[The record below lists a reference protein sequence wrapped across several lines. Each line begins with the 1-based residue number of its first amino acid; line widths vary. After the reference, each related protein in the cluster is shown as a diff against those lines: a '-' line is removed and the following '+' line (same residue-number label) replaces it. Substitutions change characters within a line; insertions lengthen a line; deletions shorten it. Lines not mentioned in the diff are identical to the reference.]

1 MKTLKESLLDNI
13 DDIINRGEDDIKTS
27 LNIPKVRDFER
38 NPHYNKMLG
47 VTWMCPDILK
57 KYKQKYPDMVLPEY
71 QGIEFSLDTSFS
83 RVVPMYFYFKTEK
96 AFVSSK
102 RFIPGIDGQ
111 LVGAKLPTYKK
122 MVINAITKL
131 ANNPKLMDKLMEH
144 AYKSWVKSGT
154 DEYNTDI
161 LDIFSVINK

>member
-13 DDIINRGEDDIKTS
+13 DDIINRGEDDIKDS

-71 QGIEFSLDTSFS
+71 QGIEFSLDTSY
-83 RVVPMYFYFKTEK
+83 RVVTLNLFFKTEK
-96 AFVSSK
+96 AFVSRK
-102 RFIPGIDGQ
+102 IYIPGIDGQ
-111 LVGAKLPTYKK
+111 LVGATLPTYKK

-144 AYKSWVKSGT
+144 AYKAWGKRGT

-161 LDIFSVINK
+161 LDIFSLINN

>member
-1 MKTLKESLLDNI
+1 MKALKESLLDNI
-13 DDIINRGEDDIKTS
+13 DDIINRGEDDIKAS
-27 LNIPKVRDFER
+27 LNIPKVKDFER
-38 NPHYNKMLG
+38 NPHFNKMLG

-57 KYKQKYPDMVLPEY
+57 KYKQKYPNMVLPEY

-96 AFVSSK
+96 AFVSRK
-102 RFIPGIDGQ
+102 KFIPGIDGQ
-111 LVGAKLPTYKK
+111 LVGATLPTYKK

-131 ANNPKLMDKLMEH
+131 ANNPKLMDELMEH

-161 LDIFSVINK
+161 LDIFSLINK